1 MEAEKQLKDR
11 KVYQEVRFSENILTN
26 FVEKSNT
33 MLKNLKRKEVILE
46 KELKY
51 FSFEYKKTTN
61 LGKLYLLPK
70 IHKRFKN
77 VPGRP
82 VISNSGALTEK
93 VSEFLD
99 HHLKPVMQNS
109 RSYIKDLGD
118 FLKKI
123 GNVDNIPENTIWVT
137 ADVDVHPNILHN
149 AESREHKA
157 ASADDL
163 VKMARFVLGN
173 NYFEFNGDVKNKFQ
187 EQRLV
192 YSWMDLQPN
201 FYNPNH
207 CNLWYALNTSIH
219 FLYLDSWQRII

>member
-26 FVEKSNT
+26 LVEKSNT

-46 KELKY
+46 KELKS

-82 VISNSGALTEK
+82 VISNSATPTEK
-93 VSEFLD
+93 VSEFVD

-109 RSYIKDLGD
+109 RSYIKDPGG

-123 GNVDNIPENTIWVT
+123 GNLTIF
-137 ADVDVHPNILHN
+137 L
-149 AESREHKA
+149 
-157 ASADDL
+157 
-163 VKMARFVLGN
+163 KMSFG
-173 NYFEFNGDVKNKFQ
+173 
-187 EQRLV
+187 
-192 YSWMDLQPN
+192 
-201 FYNPNH
+201 
-207 CNLWYALNTSIH
+207 
-219 FLYLDSWQRII
+219 